1 MRSKILG
8 GKEKKMKLM
17 IIGWVIQLIGATSL
31 IIHQVRNAIEVNLI
45 NVGLVVLMMFGF
57 IVGGVLVGLSK

>member
-1 MRSKILG
+1 
-8 GKEKKMKLM
+8 MKLM